1 MKIVSNF
8 KGDCDWGVV
17 PYMHKSLLPFNDDD
31 SDEVLMNGVE
41 WIFDNEIKKPY
52 KDYKRK
58 ALLALWSPC
67 EFTAKSGY
75 YHFDHYDFFDDVYC
89 VCPLT
94 CRFMNKHFGYEKFHY
109 TPYPFTNYSV
119 KDFYNYDSDCCW
131 VGAVHGDD
139 HIKGLEGLFNFDYK
153 FITTLKN
160 TWMRHPYEF
169 QKHTHLGLSSEDKL
183 IEMSKCRSSLSF
195 NMIYMSPASQ
205 SNDFDVF
212 EHFDR
217 GIMPQFK
224 VRTHEIT
231 SSKSLMLVKKDPWNL
246 VEDFYEPDKEFI
258 YFETFPELQ
267 ERIQD
272 IKDNFDSY
280 KNIIEKAYE
289 RSYDYTVEKIYPFI
303 KTKDKK
309 LITWKNQ
316 YVS

>member
-8 KGDCDWGVV
+8 KGDAEWGVV
-17 PYMHKSLLPFNDDD
+17 PYMHKSLLAFNDDD

-41 WIFDNEIKKPY
+41 WIFDDRIKEPY

-67 EFTAKSGY
+67 EFTGRTGY
-75 YHFDHYDFFDDVYC
+75 HHFEHYDFFDDVYC

-119 KDFYNYDSDCCW
+119 KEFYNYDADCSW
-131 VGAVHGDD
+131 VGSVHGSD
-139 HIKGLEGLFNFDYK
+139 HIEGLEVLFNFDYK

-160 TWMRHPYEF
+160 TWMQHPYEF
-169 QKHTHLGLSSEDKL
+169 QKHTHLGLSPDDKL
-183 IEMSKCRSSLSF
+183 VEMSKCKSSLSF

-205 SNDFDVF
+205 SYDFDVF
-212 EHFDR
+212 EHFDK

-246 VEDFYEPDKEFI
+246 VEDFYEPEKEFV
-258 YFETFPELQ
+258 YFETFPELR
-267 ERIQD
+267 ERIED
-272 IKDNFDSY
+272 IKKNFTDY
-280 KNIIEKAYE
+280 ENIVEKAYE
-289 RSYDYTVEKIYPFI
+289 RSYDYTVEKIYPYI
-303 KTKDKK
+303 KTKDKN
-309 LITWKNQ
+309 LITWKNNH
-316 YVS
+316 V

>member
-8 KGDCDWGVV
+8 KGDAEWGVV
-17 PYMHKSLLPFNDDD
+17 PYMHKSLLAFNDDD

-41 WIFDNEIKKPY
+41 WIFDDKIKEPY

-67 EFTAKSGY
+67 EFTARTGY
-75 YHFDHYDFFDDVYC
+75 YHFEHYDFFDDVYC

-119 KDFYNYDSDCCW
+119 KEFYNYDADCSW
-131 VGAVHGDD
+131 VGSVHGSD
-139 HIKGLEGLFNFDYK
+139 HIEGLEVLFNFDYK

-160 TWMRHPYEF
+160 TWMQHPYEF
-169 QKHTHLGLSSEDKL
+169 QKHTHLGLSPHDKL
-183 IEMSKCRSSLSF
+183 VEMSKCRSSLSF

-212 EHFDR
+212 ELFDK

-258 YFETFPELQ
+258 YFETFPELH
-267 ERIQD
+267 ERIED
-272 IKDNFDSY
+272 IKKNFTDY
-280 KNIIEKAYE
+280 ENIIEKAYE
-289 RSYDYTVEKIYPFI
+289 RSYDYTVEKIYPYI
-303 KTKDKK
+303 KTNDKN
-309 LITWKNQ
+309 LITWKNNH
-316 YVS
+316 V